1 MPQSSRDKAIH
12 ARRKNASP
20 KGLYLIPTQPNK
32 YFQVTGNGVESN
44 NRGNPTGS
52 FTFLKYK
59 IVGTRSSW
67 DLNDKEHI
75 VVLNRDK
82 AFEKIKNDKLRK
94 VKRIGETGSLDLTR
108 S

>member
-20 KGLYLIPTQPNK
+20 KGLYLIPTEPNK
-32 YFQVTGNGVESN
+32 FYEVTGNGVESN

-52 FTFLKYK
+52 FSFLKRK
-59 IVGTRSSW
+59 VVGNSSSW
-67 DLNDKEHI
+67 TGEYE
-75 VVLNRDK
+75 VLKRDQ
-82 AFEKIKNDKLRK
+82 AFDKIKKEKLRK
-94 VKRIGETGSLDLTR
+94 VNRIGIGSLDLTR

>member
-1 MPQSSRDKAIH
+1 MPQSKRDKAIH

-32 YFQVTGNGVESN
+32 YFQVTGVGVESN
-44 NRGNPTGS
+44 HRGNPSGL
-52 FTFLKYK
+52 FTFLKFK
-59 IVGTRSSW
+59 IVGNRSSW
-67 DLNDKEHI
+67 DTKDKEHT
-75 VVLNRDK
+75 VVLYRDK

-94 VKRIGETGSLDLTR
+94 VNRIGIGSLDLTR